1 MKKLNIIFWSG
12 SGNTEAMANL
22 IAEGAKENGLEVKFI
37 NRFK

>member
-22 IAEGAKENGLEVKFI
+22 IAEGA
-37 NRFK
+37 

>member
-22 IAEGAKENGLEVKFI
+22 IAEGAK
-37 NRFK
+37 